1 MKNGNGK
8 RNNEKK
14 GNINMENKLTEQ
26 EMMTIQKQLDEILD
40 KISKDLDGIVL
51 LGAMIYKITYALGMT
66 LYEDNKNN
74 YGKVKKSFT
83 EMIISE
89 VFEDIESGKFKK
101 D

>member
-1 MKNGNGK
+1 M
-8 RNNEKK
+8 
-14 GNINMENKLTEQ
+14 
-26 EMMTIQKQLDEILD
+26 
-40 KISKDLDGIVL
+40 V
-51 LGAMIYKITYALGMT
+51 YKITYALGMT

-74 YGKVKKSFT
+74 YEEFKKSFT